1 MNNLEQI
8 LQTGVKFY
16 ASKSKAEAIALATQ
30 QENPE
35 PGAICF
41 VSDETGNYIILN
53 GKIFGDGASGGGGS
67 GGGSVYSV
75 NGKTGAV
82 VIGLGDLQV
91 TANKTL
97 ADYFDDGGFLAE
109 SIVVQDG
116 NGNDYIT
123 LNSDGITI
131 GNSIVATNSYVNTA
145 ISNNNQLINQTI
157 NNAEQSAK
165 AYADSLVVS
174 LYKVKGSVANYTSL
188 EQIANPSI
196 GDVYNLT
203 STNMNYVYTEDGWD
217 PLGGSIDLSTVYSK
231 QEVNSLLST
240 NLQEAKNYTD
250 AQNLVL
256 TQTLESHTSS
266 ITTLSNSISDINSS
280 LNNYNTRITNNTTNI
295 TNLATQLT
303 WQ

>member
-53 GKIFGDGASGGGGS
+53 GKIFGDGTSGGGG

-256 TQTLESHTSS
+256 TQTLESHTNS

>member
-53 GKIFGDGASGGGGS
+53 GKIFGDGTSGGGG

>member
-256 TQTLESHTSS
+256 TQTLESHASS